1 MVINVTEIRKKQHLI
16 DRLNKD
22 SIVYVYKGGGAI
34 NISERKLKDTIIGDI
49 FFYMSYLDEK
59 KSDDLETRLNA
70 GLILSN
76 LEDFL
81 DGKVV
86 QVRKHD
92 FSSGDKSVVETICYD
107 YNVLK
112 NAVTEN
118 AIKRLDLLR
127 INGIKTLYQDIQ
139 YLRSETNNSLLE
151 NIVNNRQLLLK
162 TNKIKEEIDDFYNSF
177 TELLENNFDIDNRRK
192 FLERF
197 QNEHTDFVNIL
208 EEYKSEVNKD

>member
-1 MVINVTEIRKKQHLI
+1 MVINVTEIRKKQHLV
-16 DRLNKD
+16 DRLNKN
-22 SIVYVYKGGGAI
+22 SMVYVYEGRGAL

-49 FFYMSYLDEK
+49 FFYTSYLDEK
-59 KSDDLETRLNA
+59 ESDDLEARLNA
-70 GLILSN
+70 GSILSI

-86 QVRKHD
+86 QVRKRN
-92 FSSGDKSVVETICYD
+92 FSSGEKTVVETICYD

-127 INGIKTLYQDIQ
+127 INCIKTLYQDIQ
-139 YLRSETNNSLLE
+139 SLKNETNNNLLE
-151 NIVNNRQLLLK
+151 NIVNDRQLLLK

-177 TELLENNFDIDNRRK
+177 TELLENNFDIEDRRK